1 MTGLAI
7 GCSHTAGVGVSATE
21 CYVSLLSTHYDCEI
35 INTAVPGGNAENCLK
50 HLVAQLRVRTPDFV
64 IAQWPNTIRRTH
76 WIGNKSQFE
85 NIQNGSAV
93 FHSLLN
99 AGINNFVQPWL
110 QCIITADTLC
120 KLAGIKI
127 VHIML
132 EDLDTKFVDVL
143 NNNNITLHRDL
154 KQPGQTWLFDS
165 AGSDNLHHSPRCH
178 AQWAKRLIG
187 LLNEHTT

>member
-1 MTGLAI
+1 MIGLAL

-21 CYVSLLSTHYDCEI
+21 CYVSLLSTQCDCEI
-35 INTAVPGGNAENCLK
+35 INTAVAGGNAENCLK
-50 HLVAQLRVRTPDFV
+50 QLVAQLRVRIPDFV
-64 IAQWPNTIRRTH
+64 IAQWPTPIRRTH
-76 WIGNKSQFE
+76 WIGNKLQFE
-85 NIQNGSAV
+85 NIQNGSAI
-93 FHSLLN
+93 FRSLLN
-99 AGINNFVQPWL
+99 AGIDNFTQPWL

-132 EDLDTKFVDVL
+132 EDLDPEYVDVL

-154 KQPGQTWLFDS
+154 KKPGQTWLFDS

-178 AQWAKRLIG
+178 AQWAERLIG

>member
-1 MTGLAI
+1 MIGLAL

-21 CYVSLLSTHYDCEI
+21 CYVSLLSTQYDCEI
-35 INTAVPGGNAENCLK
+35 INTAMPGGNAENCLK
-50 HLVAQLRVRTPDFV
+50 QLVAQLRARIPDFV
-64 IAQWPNTIRRTH
+64 IAQWPNPIRRTH
-76 WIGNKSQFE
+76 WIGNKLQFE

-93 FHSLLN
+93 FRSLLN
-99 AGINNFVQPWL
+99 AGIDNFIQPWL

-120 KLAGIKI
+120 KFAGIKI

-132 EDLDTKFVDVL
+132 EDLDSEYVDVL

-154 KQPGQTWLFDS
+154 KKPGQTWLFDS

-178 AQWAKRLIG
+178 AQWAERLIG

>member
-1 MTGLAI
+1 MTGLAL

-21 CYVSLLSTHYDCEI
+21 CYVSLLSTHYDCKI

-50 HLVAQLRVRTPDFV
+50 HLVAQLRARTPDFV
-64 IAQWPNTIRRTH
+64 IAQWPNPIRRTL
-76 WIGNKSQFE
+76 W
-85 NIQNGSAV
+85 
-93 FHSLLN
+93 
-99 AGINNFVQPWL
+99 INNKPQCETIQSSSTTFHLLLKSGIDNFIQPWL

-120 KLAGIKI
+120 KFARIKI

-132 EDLDTKFVDVL
+132 EDLDSKYVDVL
-143 NNNNITLHRDL
+143 HNNDITLHRDL
-154 KQPGQTWLFDS
+154 KKPGQTWLFDS

-178 AQWAKRLIG
+178 AQWAERLIG